1 MDEFKSNPAPLV
13 EITYVKDVF
22 SPDYKA
28 GKKDETKP
36 IERHWAEQLV
46 AEGYA
51 RFTAE
56 SEEKTDGH
64 SRQDESAPGEGS

>member
-13 EITYVKDVF
+13 EITYLKEVT
-22 SPDYKA
+22 SPDYKT
-28 GKKDETKP
+28 GKKDSTKS
-36 IERHWAEQLV
+36 IERHWAQQLV

-56 SEEKTDGH
+56 SEEKTDGN
-64 SRQDESAPGEGS
+64 SGQDESAPGAGS

>member
-1 MDEFKSNPAPLV
+1 MDEFKSNPAPEV
-13 EITYVKDVF
+13 EIVYLKDVT

-28 GKKDETKP
+28 GEKGETKS

-56 SEEKTDGH
+56 SEEKTDGN
-64 SRQDESAPGEGS
+64 SGQDESAAGAGS